1 LLSLDSSAPEADYEG
16 WLTEL
21 VPTARVEVWEASG
34 HMLRLVDPQ
43 RFAARV
49 RSLLAEQPGAHDRA
63 MSIGM
68 DRGLE
73 PIGGA
78 WARGNDLATT
88 CHDVKR
94 HHGRGPNSTAAA
106 IFPPRYVLSVQPWR
120 IRSTSIQVRR

>member
-1 LLSLDSSAPEADYEG
+1 LLSLDGSAPEADYEG

-49 RSLLAEQPGAHDRA
+49 RLLLAEQPGAHDRA

-78 WARGNDLATT
+78 WARGHDLATT
-88 CHDVKR
+88 CHDV
-94 HHGRGPNSTAAA
+94 NDIIAA
-106 IFPPRYVLSVQPWR
+106 VL
-120 IRSTSIQVRR
+120 IRRRRPYSHRDTS